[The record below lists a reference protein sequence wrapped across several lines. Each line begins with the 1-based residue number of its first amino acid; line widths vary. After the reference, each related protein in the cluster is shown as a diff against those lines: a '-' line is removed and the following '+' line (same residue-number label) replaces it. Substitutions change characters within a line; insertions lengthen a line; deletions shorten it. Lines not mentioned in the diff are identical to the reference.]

1 MSLKD
6 PIKKSNKPNRQ
17 PSFMPIVPSK
27 ENILHNHNNN
37 NNNNNIVI
45 PNQNTP
51 NHLTSSTSTTPH
63 LHKVL
68 GITTPTVAAMSC
80 SADGVLA
87 YPAGCVVVLYDVRK
101 DTQSYLMNATRKVK

>member
-6 PIKKSNKPNRQ
+6 PIKKTNRLNRP
-17 PSFMPIVPSK
+17 PSFIALVPSK
-27 ENILHNHNNN
+27 ENILHN

-45 PNQNTP
+45 PSQNTP
-51 NHLTSSTSTTPH
+51 YQLTSSTNTTPH

-68 GITTPTVAAMSC
+68 GITTPTVAAMCC

-101 DTQSYLMNATRKVK
+101 DTQSYLMNATRKVN